1 MSPYDAQRRRANP
14 YLIVQLSRQIEEAGK
29 SLISRPVASRLG
41 ATPAPG
47 LSTIEKLRSQT
58 DSQAPGNAVPAL
70 TQEAEPLMLN
80 SSGYFFLSTE
90 GVPVLR
96 VRVFYHDKCFDGAC
110 SASLFTRFHRECV
123 AGDASYEYHGLVH
136 RAGALFDE
144 NEFTGDQNAIVDF
157 KYSSSPK
164 ITWWFDHHLSA
175 FLTPQDQQNFQACQ
189 QDPECARRKFFD
201 PNYTSCTSFLAHIA
215 ATKFGFDTAPVA
227 ELIHWADIVDG
238 AQYESPESA
247 VEMAAPAMKLTLI
260 IESTQ
265 DPAFIPRLI
274 PLLTAMPLAEVL
286 SQPFVAEL
294 LPPLMERHKE
304 ALELIRGR
312 AEQRDGTIFFDI
324 TDHPLEGFNKF
335 IPYYLYPNATYSI
348 GLSKSSFR
356 TKVAVGSNPWTKADP
371 AKMVNLAAVCERY
384 GGGGH
389 ARVGAISFPPDQADK
404 ARAAAAE
411 IVSELRANKPL
422 G

>member
-1 MSPYDAQRRRANP
+1 M
-14 YLIVQLSRQIEEAGK
+14 
-29 SLISRPVASRLG
+29 
-41 ATPAPG
+41 
-47 LSTIEKLRSQT
+47 
-58 DSQAPGNAVPAL
+58 
-70 TQEAEPLMLN
+70 
-80 SSGYFFLSTE
+80 
-90 GVPVLR
+90 R

-110 SASLFTRFHRECV
+110 SASLFTRFHRECI
-123 AGDASYEYHGLVH
+123 APDATYEYHGLVH

-144 NEFTGDQNAIVDF
+144 SEFTGDQNAIVDF

-164 ITWWFDHHLSA
+164 ITWWFDHHQSA
-175 FLTPQDQQNFQACQ
+175 FLNPQDQQNFKDCK
-189 QDPECARRKFFD
+189 QDPDCSRRKFFD

-215 ATKFGFDTAPVA
+215 KTEFGFDTAPVA

-238 AQYESPESA
+238 AQYESPEAA

-265 DPAFIPRLI
+265 DVAFIPRLI

-294 LPPLMERHKE
+294 LPPLLERHKE
-304 ALELIRGR
+304 ALELIRSR
-312 AEQRDGTIFFDI
+312 AEERDGTIFFDI
-324 TDHPLEGFNKF
+324 TDHQLEGFNKF
-335 IPYYLYPNATYSI
+335 IPYYLYPNAVYSI
-348 GLSKSSFR
+348 GLSRSSFR

-371 AKMVNLAAVCERY
+371 KKMVNLAQVCERY

-389 ARVGAISFPPDQADK
+389 ARVGAISFSPDKADQ

-411 IVSELRANKPL
+411 IVAELRANKPF
-422 G
+422 GP